1 MHFVA
6 RLVNESHILGGFCAS
21 RCPISGG
28 EVLVAKPV
36 AARGF
41 MSGRGPE
48 AVPCTGEWEGRSE
61 RSERRV
67 LTSIPPAAAWATEPA
82 IGGGQV
88 VDIQQFTESFGITG
102 FPKGFD
108 K

>member
-1 MHFVA
+1 MLFVA

-36 AARGF
+36 AARGV

-48 AVPCTGEWEGRSE
+48 PARSAANGRDEVSEANEG
-61 RSERRV
+61 
-67 LTSIPPAAAWATEPA
+67 
-82 IGGGQV
+82 
-88 VDIQQFTESFGITG
+88 F
-102 FPKGFD
+102 
-108 K
+108 